1 MLFLYTNSPF
11 GRRYIQIIYVKLIK
25 KIYRRFD
32 FLVKKYELKFF
43 KLQIMKHL
51 NSILRRFRR
60 THQLKKIKSI
70 ENNTSKLF
78 QICIVV
84 PQSSPISISK
94 KKEQE
99 TLVITFTLLFSGFL

>member
-1 MLFLYTNSPF
+1 
-11 GRRYIQIIYVKLIK
+11 
-25 KIYRRFD
+25 
-32 FLVKKYELKFF
+32 
-43 KLQIMKHL
+43 MKHL

-60 THQLKKIKSI
+60 THQFKKIKSIDNNPSKSFQRTHQLKKIKSI
-70 ENNTSKLF
+70 DNNPSKLF